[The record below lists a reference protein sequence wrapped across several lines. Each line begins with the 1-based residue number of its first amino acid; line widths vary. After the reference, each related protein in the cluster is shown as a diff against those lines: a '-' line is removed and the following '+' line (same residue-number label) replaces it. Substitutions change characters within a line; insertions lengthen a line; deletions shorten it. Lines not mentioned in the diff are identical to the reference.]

1 MIHATMVFHLVTIGF
16 CFMQFDV
23 IAHGILIG
31 MIIHMLSYLEVVV
44 PMNAIFFTMSDVMV
58 FYYNVGFCY

>member
-1 MIHATMVFHLVTIGF
+1 MTHATMVFHLITVGF

-31 MIIHMLSYLEVVV
+31 MVIHMLSYLEVVV
-44 PMNAIFFTMSDVMV
+44 PMNAIIFS
-58 FYYNVGFCY
+58 YE